1 MSDTIRQSNTDQSYL
16 GRVFDSYQNMMQ
28 IAACIRETARQ
39 RSLTQPIV
47 LELSRQETDLGDYIP
62 EAQILRYPTHENNQT
77 TLSLP
82 VVLPFADN
90 SFDSCL
96 ITDVYEHIPAAL
108 RPGILCEMLR
118 VTDGLVL
125 VASPQGNEIVTR
137 FDRIVFDFIWGKY
150 GERFEP
156 LEQHME
162 FGLEPLEKTL
172 ESLKA
177 QGADQIIALPG
188 NYVYRWI
195 HLILIYFDLQHRND
209 YGQLFEPFNRVYNEH
224 LSPYDY
230 REPCYR
236 YLIAIA
242 THSGLDV
249 KALNKALKAPPEK
262 PTLANET
269 DGMLVQTFR
278 EIEATTAD
286 QLRRCAQEIGSLHQ
300 EKACAARELE
310 AREGAVTALKSKLEA
325 HEGEIS
331 ALKNELEVRE
341 GETKALSSEL
351 EARQGETAMLRSAL
365 EESQG
370 KTKALSSELT
380 TIKEQL
386 AVCQNRM
393 EQLQALSD
401 ERARALTDILNSRSF
416 QVTVF
421 YGRVRRAARRLFQ
434 QFF

>member
-1 MSDTIRQSNTDQSYL
+1 MSDTIEPSYPDQSFL
-16 GRVFDSYQNMMQ
+16 GRVFDAYQNMMQ

-39 RSLTQPIV
+39 RSIAQPLI
-47 LELSRQETDLGDYIP
+47 LELSRRETDLRDYLP

-77 TLSLP
+77 ILSLP
-82 VVLPFADN
+82 VTLPFADN

-96 ITDVYEHIPAAL
+96 ITDVYEHIPAEL
-108 RPGILCEMLR
+108 RPGILREMLR

-125 VASPQGNEIVTR
+125 VAAPQGNEIVTR

-162 FGLEPLEKTL
+162 FGLEPLEQTL

-177 QGADQIIALPG
+177 QGADQVIVLPG

-195 HLILIYFDLQHRND
+195 HMILIYFDLQHRNN

-249 KALNKALKAPPEK
+249 EAFHQALKGPSER

-278 EIEATTAD
+278 EIEATAAD
-286 QLRRCAQEIGSLHQ
+286 QLRRCAQEINSLCQ
-300 EKACAARELE
+300 DKAYATREF
-310 AREGAVTALKSKLEA
+310 EA
-325 HEGEIS
+325 HEAEIS
-331 ALKNELEVRE
+331 ALKNELAVGE
-341 GETKALSSEL
+341 GEKKA
-351 EARQGETAMLRSAL
+351 LRSAL
-365 EESQG
+365 GESQG
-370 KTKALSSELT
+370 KNVALSSELT
-380 TIKEQL
+380 TTQEQ
-386 AVCQNRM
+386 AAARQEQM
-393 EQLQALSD
+393 EQLQTLSD
-401 ERARALTDILNSRSF
+401 ERERALNDILNSRSF

-421 YGRVRRAARRLFQ
+421 YGRIRRAARRLFRQ
-434 QFF
+434 LF